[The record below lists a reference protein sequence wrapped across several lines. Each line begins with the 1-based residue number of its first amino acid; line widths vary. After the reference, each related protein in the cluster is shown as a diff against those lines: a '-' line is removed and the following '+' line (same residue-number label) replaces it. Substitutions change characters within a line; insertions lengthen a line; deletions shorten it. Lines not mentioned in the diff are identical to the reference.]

1 LTEREIKIKKLKEKE
16 EKLNKVIDETKK
28 SLDLLESQFQ
38 NDNPFFKENQDLKK
52 NVFYILIYN
61 HLILYFIFFYF
72 QIK

>member
-1 LTEREIKIKKLKEKE
+1 MTEREIKIKKLKEKE